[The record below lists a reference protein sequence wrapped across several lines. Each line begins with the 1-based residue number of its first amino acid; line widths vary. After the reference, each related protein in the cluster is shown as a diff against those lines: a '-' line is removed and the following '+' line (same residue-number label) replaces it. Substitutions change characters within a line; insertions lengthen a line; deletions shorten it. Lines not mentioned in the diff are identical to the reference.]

1 MISAHLC
8 VMAVLMVFRYIYEKY
23 GGFQV
28 MKVETIGD
36 CELIHMRVGMNE
48 QTSLNEQTAMN
59 EQTSLNEQTAMNE
72 QTSMNEQTAM
82 NEQTSMNE
90 QTVMLDE

>member
-8 VMAVLMVFRYIYEKY
+8 VMVVLMVFRYIYEKY

-28 MKVETIGD
+28 LKVETIGD

-48 QTSLNEQTAMN
+48 Q
-59 EQTSLNEQTAMNE
+59 
-72 QTSMNEQTAM
+72 
-82 NEQTSMNE
+82 
-90 QTVMLDE
+90 